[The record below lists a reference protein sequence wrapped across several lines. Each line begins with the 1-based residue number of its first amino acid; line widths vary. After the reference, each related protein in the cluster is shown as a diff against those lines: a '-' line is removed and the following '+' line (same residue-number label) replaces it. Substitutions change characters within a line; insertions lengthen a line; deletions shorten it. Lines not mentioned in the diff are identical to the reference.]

1 MEKNIIAAI
10 YSAQAVQIAG
20 NKDETAL
27 FDLAWRRPPLN
38 FDLTWTRPLS
48 KKRGLKSLEEEWPEA
63 VRHDAKA
70 KMSLESIFVS
80 EARPSSSSASATPE
94 VFRFDDAEQAVK
106 YQVQPRKLRRHLAGL
121 TWNAGSTRQGLDIAS
136 FVAGTWSYICLQEA
150 DASTLARLKACDYE
164 VVSQGD
170 LAVAMP
176 RDFLRS
182 RGQMVQVVERDCESG
197 QWALRAIFARFD
209 LKAPADWPV
218 QHLVLGSCHLN
229 NVVAREKRGLTR
241 ELLQELF
248 AAARAS
254 GCDTLGVD
262 FNQGI
267 LQLSEQL
274 RLWVQV
280 HNLEPLPTAL
290 LGHCE
295 GDCCGFLFL
304 PGSRLLG
311 LNLQRHGWIPFCHR
325 DVAIRLYDAELYF
338 PCFAFHSVTN
348 RRSRGEMSAAR
359 QDRRDRKKAKLEEK
373 RGERKSRVWGGDLD
387 RKQRTPV
394 LVAKGAVEGTTAV
407 LSNHDR
413 ATVAHQTVTAQHP
426 DPSGGNDDKSW
437 FSASSRFDSH
447 L

>member
-1 MEKNIIAAI
+1 MDAQVASLTEQAATAFGHTFRYSESFSTSWVEAQLGITRGRRVAKTTANLYDAVWNALDQRYPERQVDWPCWCDPRPLCRSDAHFLDFARAKPLEKNIITAI

-48 KKRGLKSLEEEWPEA
+48 KKRGLKSLEEEWLEA
-63 VRHDAKA
+63 ARHDAKA

-94 VFRFDDAEQAVK
+94 VFRFDYAEQAVK
-106 YQVQPRKLRRHLAGL
+106 YQVEPRTLRSHLAGL

-248 AAARAS
+248 AAAARAS

-267 LQLSEQL
+267 PPVVRAVAS
-274 RLWVQV
+274 V
-280 HNLEPLPTAL
+280 
-290 LGHCE
+290 
-295 GDCCGFLFL
+295 
-304 PGSRLLG
+304 GS
-311 LNLQRHGWIPFCHR
+311 
-325 DVAIRLYDAELYF
+325 
-338 PCFAFHSVTN
+338 
-348 RRSRGEMSAAR
+348 
-359 QDRRDRKKAKLEEK
+359 
-373 RGERKSRVWGGDLD
+373 
-387 RKQRTPV
+387 
-394 LVAKGAVEGTTAV
+394 GA
-407 LSNHDR
+407 
-413 ATVAHQTVTAQHP
+413 
-426 DPSGGNDDKSW
+426 
-437 FSASSRFDSH
+437 
-447 L
+447 